1 MHVIPK
7 SKVLISAP
15 LDEHLTAEQLSIKK
29 LLVSEIERRGFAPQE
44 FLRRGIVARRSW
56 TFHNAID
63 IIAQC
68 RGVLVLGLARSRW
81 RGTDEDSKDKIYL
94 CPSEYSHFEG
104 AIALAR
110 GVSTFIVAEHDVIN
124 RGIVSTAGGEPI
136 SYVDASSLKSP
147 LDDPIFLA
155 AFDSWLSE
163 IESRPRVFL
172 GYCGQARTTAVDI
185 QQYIERDLGVRVRN
199 YAMDFQAGGTIL
211 EEIERSARE
220 CSCGIF
226 LFTNDDPLVSELEG
240 VAAPRDNVV
249 FEAGYFMHALGSQR
263 SLIVRE
269 QGAKMPADIG
279 GNIYLLLKDRSDIS
293 PIHRALR
300 KFLSD
305 RL

>member
-1 MHVIPK
+1 MSIIPK
-7 SKVLISAP
+7 PKIFISAP
-15 LDEHLTAEQLSIKK
+15 LDEHLSADQLRVKK
-29 LLVSEIERRGFAPQE
+29 QLLNEIDKRGFAAQE
-44 FLRRGIVARRSW
+44 FLRRGIVARKSW
-56 TFHNAID
+56 TFQNAID
-63 IIAQC
+63 LISECQ
-68 RGVLVLGLARSRW
+68 GVLVLGLARSRW
-81 RGTDEDSKDKIYL
+81 EVTEGTYL

-104 AIALAR
+104 TVALSK
-110 GVSTFIVAEHDVIN
+110 GIPTMIVAERGIVN

-136 SYVDASSLKSP
+136 SYVDVTDPNSP
-147 LDDPIFLA
+147 LSDSLFVT
-155 AFDSWLSE
+155 AFDGWLNE
-163 IESRPRVFL
+163 IDSRPRVFL

-185 QQYIERDLGVRVRN
+185 QQYIERDLHVAVRN

-226 LFTNDDPLVSELEG
+226 LFTNDDPLVSNIEG
-240 VAAPRDNVV
+240 IAAPRDNVV
-249 FEAGYFMHALGSQR
+249 FEAGYFMHARGRQR

-269 QGAKMPADIG
+269 QGAKMPADVG
-279 GNIYLLLKDRSDIS
+279 GNIYVLLQDRNDIS